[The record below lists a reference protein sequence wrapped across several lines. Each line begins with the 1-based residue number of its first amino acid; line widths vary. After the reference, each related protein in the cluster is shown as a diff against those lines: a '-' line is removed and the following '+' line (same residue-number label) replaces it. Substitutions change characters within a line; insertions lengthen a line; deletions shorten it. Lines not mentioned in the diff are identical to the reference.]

1 MSVVCRLIDG
11 PVAPLALHMG
21 AGHTSPPEELLFME
35 VPGRT
40 EGPMRWVRM
49 EPEWAAVDDP
59 DARFEWYDLDDPKP
73 YVELGGN
80 ALYAYHHREGFKTV
94 VLPRRQA
101 QEGETLSERLRT
113 LHEHASAAMLE
124 HELGEPL
131 QETMTLRCDRCGTT
145 HKLNFDRFGIDW
157 PDQLE
162 GWGVGPEGDVCP
174 ECKAKEAN
182 GV

>member
-21 AGHTSPPEELLFME
+21 AGFTSAPEELLFME

-40 EGPMRWVRM
+40 DGPLRWVRM
-49 EPEWAAVDDP
+49 EPEFAALEDP
-59 DARFEWYDLDDPKP
+59 DARFEWYDLDDPAP
-73 YVELGGN
+73 YVELAGN

-94 VLPRRQA
+94 VVPRRFA
-101 QEGETLSERLRT
+101 GEEETLSERLRT
-113 LHEHASAAMLE
+113 LHASARSAALE

-131 QETMTLRCDRCGTT
+131 QETMTLVCDRCRTA

-157 PDQLE
+157 PDQLA
-162 GWGVGPEGDVCP
+162 GWGKGPEGDICP
-174 ECKAKEAN
+174 ECVAR
-182 GV
+182 G